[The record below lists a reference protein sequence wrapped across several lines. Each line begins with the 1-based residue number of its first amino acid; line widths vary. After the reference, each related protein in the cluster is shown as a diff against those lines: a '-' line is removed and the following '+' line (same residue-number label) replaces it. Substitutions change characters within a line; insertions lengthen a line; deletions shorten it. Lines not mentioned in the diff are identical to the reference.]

1 MKVYTILAGVNGA
14 GKSTFYESYPRLKSA
29 NLVNSD
35 AVLRELGL
43 DPTILSDYLK
53 ADSETVKRLYSCID
67 EGVSFV
73 QENVLCNAGILDSI
87 SAAREKGFRIV
98 MHYIG
103 LESADIAKERVAERI
118 ALGGIGPS
126 GAEIERRYYWSF
138 IGLRE
143 VLPRVDLAAIYDNSR
158 ELRRFAIYKNG
169 RLAKIDDNVPLW
181 FNSNILG
188 KH

>member
-14 GKSTFYESYPRLKSA
+14 GKSTFYETYPRLKSA
-29 NLVNSD
+29 NLVSSD
-35 AVLRELGL
+35 AVLRDKGL
-43 DPTILSDYLK
+43 NPQIPSEYRQ
-53 ADSETVKRLYSCID
+53 ADTETAKRLYSYIN

-73 QENVLCNAGILDSI
+73 QENILCSAGILDSI

-103 LESADIAKERVAERI
+103 LESADIAKERI
-118 ALGGIGPS
+118 AKRDSIRGFRLPDS
-126 GAEIERRYYWSF
+126 EIESRYYWSF

-169 RLAKIDDNVPLW
+169 QLAKIDDNVPLW
-181 FNSNILG
+181 FKSNI
-188 KH
+188 